1 MKVAFNFFSLPIKG
15 NANNVGQGLDEIL
28 QLAKTLR
35 DIGIE
40 KIIVPSDFYSKEFY
54 GIQIN
59 RIYRFGESFQKR
71 GNEVLAILD
80 FLELIDSN
88 YDKVFSLED
97 TFSETSKT
105 LALAA
110 LTAMPSISFSYYP
123 QFNVD
128 SIKGF
133 IGGKADHEECEV
145 KPNFYKEDSNNY
157 ARLSTFLIP
166 PKADPLSNPLWN
178 LKSSKNY
185 MQKIRFSET
194 IQGKDKSEQRQM
206 LIVHGRIIAEM
217 NGWTYNE
224 ALSKRN
230 STKDKMRKIFIS
242 LGFKNQHAYLC
253 LDLRHPDLHFEL
265 CNKQGRHVGEF
276 SWNGNKLHGRQ
287 ENHDIYV

>member
-1 MKVAFNFFSLPIKG
+1 MKVAFNDFSLPIKG

-110 LTAMPSISFSYYP
+110 LTAMPSISFSYNS
-123 QFNVD
+123 QFNNKI
-128 SIKGF
+128 IKGV
-133 IGGKADHEECEV
+133 IGDKDNHQEYEV
-145 KPNFYKEDSNNY
+145 KPNFYKEDSKNY
-157 ARLSTFLIP
+157 ALLTPFLIQP
-166 PKADPLSNPLWN
+166 DTEPLSNPLWN
-178 LKSSKNY
+178 FKSSNDY
-185 MQKIRFSET
+185 MQKISFSNA
-194 IQGKDKSEQRQM
+194 IKGKDKNEQRNM
-206 LIVHGRIIAEM
+206 LKTHGRIIAEM
-217 NGWTYNE
+217 NGWTYSA

-230 STKDKMRKIFIS
+230 STEDKKRIVFIS
-242 LGFKNQHAYLC
+242 LGFKYQHAYLC
-253 LDLRHPDLHFEL
+253 IDLRHPDLHFEL
-265 CNKQGRHVGEF
+265 CDKRGHHKGEY
-276 SWNGNKLHGRQ
+276 SWNGKKLHDRQ
-287 ENHDIYV
+287 TGHDIRV